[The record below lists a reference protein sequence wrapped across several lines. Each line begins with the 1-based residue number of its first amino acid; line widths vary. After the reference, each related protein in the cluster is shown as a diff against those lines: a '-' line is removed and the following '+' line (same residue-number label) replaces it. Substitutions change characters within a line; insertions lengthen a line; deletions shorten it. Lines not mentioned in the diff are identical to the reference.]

1 MGTRI
6 LVIEPLAL
14 PPTGL
19 PQWEAECENVGGEVC
34 LPRGQPGLVPFDAEG
49 RGIIFW
55 QTLLCFSITE
65 ISKSAVYFLLSS
77 VS

>member
-1 MGTRI
+1 M
-6 LVIEPLAL
+6 V
-14 PPTGL
+14 
-19 PQWEAECENVGGEVC
+19 QNVGGEVC

-65 ISKSAVYFLLSS
+65 SQSQQFTFCLVCRSLLE
-77 VS
+77 